1 MRLAGGNSHLEG
13 RVEFCFNNVWGTV
26 CSEGWGSEDTAV
38 VCTQLGF
45 ISQGKVMQIFF
56 TRKFFAWLLIDY
68 CVRTLF
74 QRSLKLCSNCLCF
87 AYYYMHG

>member
-1 MRLAGGNSHLEG
+1 MCLCNIIIACSTGDVRLAGGNSHLEG

-45 ISQGKVMQIFF
+45 ISQGKVMPIFF
-56 TRKFFAWLLIDY
+56 TRKYFAHNY
-68 CVRTLF
+68 CH
-74 QRSLKLCSNCLCF
+74 N
-87 AYYYMHG
+87 